1 VLSHPHSKLPL
12 GDFYVTTAVFQASE
26 YMHCALRIIGSLNSH
41 LGIQV
46 ISVCSSSFKRHRLK
60 LYHIAATIMLVI
72 SCP

>member
-1 VLSHPHSKLPL
+1 MLSCPHSNLPL
-12 GDFYVTTAVFQASE
+12 RDFYVTMLVFQASE
-26 YMHCALRIIGSLNSH
+26 YMHSAFRSIGSLNSH

-46 ISVCSSSFKRHRLK
+46 ISVCSSFSKRHRLK